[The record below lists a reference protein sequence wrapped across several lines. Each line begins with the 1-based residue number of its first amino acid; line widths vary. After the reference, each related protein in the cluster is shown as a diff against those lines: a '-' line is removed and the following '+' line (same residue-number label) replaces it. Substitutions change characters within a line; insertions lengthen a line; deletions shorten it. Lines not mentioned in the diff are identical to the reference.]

1 MALNYIWI
9 ALFALGFLV
18 GVIKLCLGDV
28 EALPAMMDST
38 FNMSKDGF
46 EMCLGL
52 TGTLTLWMGLLKIG
66 EDSGLINRL
75 ANFLSPVLT
84 RLFPEIPKG
93 HPALGAIFMNI
104 SANML
109 GLDNAATPMGL
120 KAMQELQSINKAKDT
135 ASNSMIMFLTLNT
148 SGITIIP
155 ISIMAYRAKAGAA
168 DPTDVFIPLLL
179 TSLCSTIVGLI
190 VCSIYQRIN
199 LFNRYIMAMF
209 AIIAVF
215 VAGLFTFIWGMDNQ
229 QMQFHQE
236 NQCLQLFY

>member
-120 KAMQELQSINKAKDT
+120 
-135 ASNSMIMFLTLNT
+135 
-148 SGITIIP
+148 
-155 ISIMAYRAKAGAA
+155 
-168 DPTDVFIPLLL
+168 
-179 TSLCSTIVGLI
+179 
-190 VCSIYQRIN
+190 
-199 LFNRYIMAMF
+199 
-209 AIIAVF
+209 
-215 VAGLFTFIWGMDNQ
+215 
-229 QMQFHQE
+229 
-236 NQCLQLFY
+236 